1 MHVHPGRQ
9 SRLPNELQKSFL
21 ISLGVVIFQRL
32 DYVVNMS
39 SEMRE
44 PTFWVLTVL
53 TGGRRHGYA
62 LMEEARALS
71 DGRVNLKAATLYAAL
86 DRLGQQG
93 WVALDGDEV
102 VDGRLRRYFR
112 ITDDGATGLE
122 TEAARLEAN
131 AAQARTRLRARRT
144 TTVPKAI

>member
-1 MHVHPGRQ
+1 
-9 SRLPNELQKSFL
+9 
-21 ISLGVVIFQRL
+21 
-32 DYVVNMS
+32 MS

-71 DGRVNLKAATLYAAL
+71 DGRVNLKVATLYAAL

-112 ITDDGATGLE
+112 LTDEGAARLE
-122 TEAARLEAN
+122 AEVARLEAN
-131 AAQARTRLRARRT
+131 AHQARARLQARRAMS
-144 TTVPKAI
+144 PSAALS

>member
-1 MHVHPGRQ
+1 
-9 SRLPNELQKSFL
+9 
-21 ISLGVVIFQRL
+21 
-32 DYVVNMS
+32 MS

-62 LMEEARALS
+62 LMEESRILS
-71 DGRVNLKAATLYAAL
+71 EGRVNLKAATLYAAL

-112 ITDDGATGLE
+112 LTDEGAVALE

-131 AAQARTRLRARRT
+131 AAQARTRLQARRT
-144 TTVPKAI
+144 TIVPKVI